1 MKSSIRNVAYALLS
15 GADGWMFDGEDA
27 LGLTGNMLLDNQRN
41 LKLAISKD
49 PVFMQ
54 AAENVAVEINR
65 WAQGFFGNED
75 ILYLMEDMATG
86 EIRLSILWE
95 WVNKA
100 AEITE
105 DDPETGVKSGDV
117 FSVALFERLLE
128 EEYGKL
134 LKAGNRDVH
143 DDSKTTTLPISRK
156 IVSVYT
162 LSETKLPWFIDLLN
176 INLNNL
182 ELGGAKN
189 RIQRYMEAFKKDEVE
204 KAGFGNDNP
213 GPAFDDAKLWLYNK
227 KTPNPFLLHPFI
239 LFLKATNPY
248 CLIMHIDKPYDNSSP
263 AFDDGRAIMDFH
275 VVFIFI
281 SQTAFSAYY

>member
-1 MKSSIRNVAYALLS
+1 VESSIRNVAYALLS
-15 GADGWMFDGEDA
+15 GVGGWMFDGEDA
-27 LGLTGNMLLDNQRN
+27 LGLTGNMSLDNQRN

-54 AAENVAVEINR
+54 VAEKVAVETNR
-65 WAQGFFGNED
+65 WAQGFFGNDD

-95 WVNKA
+95 WVHKA
-100 AEITE
+100 VEITE

-134 LKAGNRDVH
+134 LQAGKRDVH

-156 IVSVYT
+156 IVQVYT
-162 LSETKLPWFIDLLN
+162 LNETKLPWFIELLN
-176 INLNNL
+176 LNDL
-182 ELGGAKN
+182 ELGEAKN
-189 RIQRYMEAFKKDEVE
+189 RIQRYMKAFKKDEVE

-227 KTPNPFLLHPFI
+227 KTPNPF
-239 LFLKATNPY
+239 
-248 CLIMHIDKPYDNSSP
+248 
-263 AFDDGRAIMDFH
+263 
-275 VVFIFI
+275 
-281 SQTAFSAYY
+281 